1 MKKVFLSL
9 SLALIS
15 TAAAAEWTRI
25 GESERKGGSA
35 LYADT
40 ASIRK
45 AAGRAKMAI
54 LFDYPVLQKT
64 AGAEFLSEKIRREY
78 DCQEKQ
84 IRTLAY
90 SLFSLNMEHGDLVRS
105 YNQPQKWEIV
115 IPDSLEEAEWKVAC
129 TEPTQ

>member
-1 MKKVFLSL
+1 MFV
-9 SLALIS
+9 S
-15 TAAAAEWTRI
+15 TNTMAEWTRI
-25 GESERKGGSA
+25 GESDRKGGSI
-35 LYADT
+35 LYADP

-54 LFDYPVLQKT
+54 LFDYQTLQKA

-90 SLFSLNMEHGDLVRS
+90 SLFSLHREHGDLIRS
-105 YNQPQKWEIV
+105 YNQPQKWEMV
-115 IPDSLEEAEWKVAC
+115 KPDSLEEVEWKVAC
-129 TEPTQ
+129 SEK

>member
-1 MKKVFLSL
+1 MFV
-9 SLALIS
+9 S
-15 TAAAAEWTRI
+15 TNTMAEWTRI
-25 GESERKGGSA
+25 GESDRKGGYT

-54 LFDYPVLQKT
+54 LFDYQTLQKA

-90 SLFSLNMEHGDLVRS
+90 SLFSLHREHGDLIRS
-105 YNQPQKWEIV
+105 YNQPQKWEMV
-115 IPDSLEEAEWKVAC
+115 KPDSLEEVEWKVAC
-129 TEPTQ
+129 SEK

>member
-1 MKKVFLSL
+1 MRKVLFGLTL
-9 SLALIS
+9 MFVS
-15 TAAAAEWTRI
+15 TGTMAEWTRI
-25 GESERKGGSA
+25 SESDRKGDSV
-35 LYADT
+35 LYADST
-40 ASIRK
+40 SLRK

-54 LFDYPVLQKT
+54 LFDYPALQKA
-64 AGAEFLSEKIRREY
+64 AGAEFLSKKIRREY

-115 IPDSLEEAEWKVAC
+115 KPDSPEEVEWKVAC
-129 TEPTQ
+129 SE

>member
-1 MKKVFLSL
+1 MRKVFFGLTL
-9 SLALIS
+9 MLAS
-15 TAAAAEWTRI
+15 TGTMAEWTRI
-25 GESERKGGSA
+25 SESDRKGGSV

-54 LFDYPVLQKT
+54 LFDYPALQKA

-78 DCQEKQ
+78 DCQEKL

-105 YNQPQKWEIV
+105 YNQPQKWEMV
-115 IPDSLEEAEWKVAC
+115 KPGSTEEVEWKVAC
-129 TEPTQ
+129 SE

>member
-1 MKKVFLSL
+1 MKKVFLGL
-9 SLALIS
+9 TLMLVS
-15 TAAAAEWTRI
+15 TGTMAEWTRI
-25 GESERKGGSA
+25 GESDRKGGSI
-35 LYADT
+35 LYADP

-54 LFDYPVLQKT
+54 LFDYPVLQKA

-90 SLFSLNMEHGDLVRS
+90 SLFSLHKEHGDLVRS
-105 YNQPQKWEIV
+105 YNQPQKWEMV
-115 IPDSLEEAEWKVAC
+115 KPDSLEEVEWKVAC
-129 TEPTQ
+129 KE

>member
-1 MKKVFLSL
+1 MRKVFFGLTL
-9 SLALIS
+9 MFVS
-15 TAAAAEWTRI
+15 TNTMAEWTRI
-25 GESERKGGSA
+25 GESDRKGGYT

-54 LFDYPVLQKT
+54 LFDYQTLQKA

-90 SLFSLNMEHGDLVRS
+90 SLFSLHKEHGDLIRS
-105 YNQPQKWEIV
+105 YNQPQKWEMV
-115 IPDSLEEAEWKVAC
+115 KQDSTEEVEWKVAC
-129 TEPTQ
+129 D

>member
-1 MKKVFLSL
+1 MRKVFFGLTL
-9 SLALIS
+9 MFVS
-15 TAAAAEWTRI
+15 TNTMAEWTRI
-25 GESERKGGSA
+25 GESDRKGGYT

-54 LFDYPVLQKT
+54 LFDYQTLQKA

-78 DCQEKQ
+78 ECQEKQ

-90 SLFSLNMEHGDLVRS
+90 SLFSLHKEHGDLVRS
-105 YNQPQKWEIV
+105 YNQPQKWEMV
-115 IPDSLEEAEWKVAC
+115 KPDSLEEVEWKVAC
-129 TEPTQ
+129 SEK

>member
-1 MKKVFLSL
+1 MKKVLLSL

-15 TAAAAEWTRI
+15 TAASAEWTRI
-25 GESERKGGSA
+25 GESDRKGGSI
-35 LYADT
+35 LYADP

-54 LFDYPVLQKT
+54 LFDYPTLQKA
-64 AGAEFLSEKIRREY
+64 AGAEFLSKKIRREY
-78 DCQEKQ
+78 DCQEKL

-105 YNQPQKWEIV
+105 YNQPQKWEMV
-115 IPDSLEEAEWKVAC
+115 EQGSLEEVEWKVAC
-129 TEPTQ
+129 SEK